1 MSIIVSNCQHCD
13 EQQFEKLSWVHITI
27 FSVEKLGLFIRQLI
41 LDCILALCHS
51 MSDHPK
57 KMKFETAP
65 PQILIKLYTLP
76 LYDYNRRPV
85 IFLDFFEK

>member
-1 MSIIVSNCQHCD
+1 MNQSA
-13 EQQFEKLSWVHITI
+13 
-27 FSVEKLGLFIRQLI
+27 I
-41 LDCILALCHS
+41 LTVCVYSSCVGHS

-76 LYDYNRRPV
+76 LCDYNRRPV
-85 IFLDFFEK
+85 IF